1 VNGPEP
7 FLTADDL
14 LIDRRLHL
22 VLDASVDA
30 LLVLGADGAVLS
42 ASPSTERLLGRS
54 LAELQQH
61 HPLDLVHPDDLQE
74 AARLL
79 ERLVGGVEDDAPP
92 ILRVSTVDHGYVW
105 VEIKGSDLTQVPG
118 IGGVVLAAR
127 DVSRRVELEE
137 ALRSSHRRFESL
149 LRNSNDG
156 IVVLDE
162 RLELTYASP
171 SIERLSGFPPEAMIG
186 YDVSAVVLEPQ
197 RTELLAALQRVMGD
211 PDLIESLRVQIRHRS
226 GGRRWFEVRVSNQ
239 LHDPAIAGVIAN
251 LRDITDVVHAE
262 SEAARLTE
270 IFDLTDD
277 LVTVVDGESRLQYMN
292 PACARFFDLE
302 PDQLPIG
309 AVWQVAQMLPADGE
323 SCAFAAG
330 DRIWRTEVVLDRHD
344 GVAVPFA
351 VQVIAHHDDD
361 GTISRFSAVAHD
373 ISESKRLAASLE
385 QQALHDPL
393 TGLPNRALLED
404 RMRSA
409 RRPSGSSPAPMSL
422 LFVDLDHFKVI
433 NDSLGHGFGDRLL
446 RAVADRL
453 RGVVR
458 AEDTIARFGGDE
470 FVVLCEGPDAE
481 AAARHL
487 AQRISEVLVEPVDV
501 DGSPVHV
508 SVSIGVADST
518 ARADDDDD
526 PGALIRDADTAMYRA
541 KAGGRGRAIVF
552 DDELRRRAVERQR
565 IESALRDA
573 PSDGSLELHYQPM
586 VDLATGSLLGVEAL
600 VRWRQGDD
608 LLAPGE
614 FIPIAE
620 ETDLILPLGAWV
632 LDAACAQ
639 LARWQ
644 RLPGWRGLGMSVN
657 VSVRQLQHARF
668 VDDVQAV
675 LSRSGISARTLSIEI
690 TESVLLD
697 DTVMDRL
704 NADRL
709 HGLGVDLVIDDFG
722 TGYSSLTY
730 LARLPV
736 DEVKLDRTFLQ
747 AAGSDLVRNR
757 VVGGVVDLV
766 KALGLRCVAE
776 GIESGEQYRL
786 LKALGCDT
794 AQGFHIARP
803 MAAETMSELL
813 MAHRPTEPW
822 PGLARTSADAPTRR
836 LPSSAVTNPRSQV
849 RP

>member
-1 VNGPEP
+1 MSGPETSP
-7 FLTADDL
+7 SNDL

-30 LLVLGADGAVLS
+30 LLVLGPGGTVVS

-54 LAELQQH
+54 ITELKAI
-61 HPLDLVHPDDLQE
+61 HPLDLVHPDDLPE

-79 ERLVGGVEDDAPP
+79 ERLVDGIEEDAAP
-92 ILRVSTVDHGYVW
+92 ILRVEVAGEGYVW
-105 VEIKGSDLTQVPG
+105 VEIKGSDLTDVPG

-137 ALRSSHRRFESL
+137 AVRSSHRRFESL

-162 RLELTYASP
+162 QLELTYASP

-186 YDVSAVVLEPQ
+186 YDVSVVVLEPQ
-197 RTELLAALQRVMGD
+197 RTELLAALQRVVAD
-211 PDLIESLRVQIRHRS
+211 PDLIESLRVQIRHRTS
-226 GGRRWFEVRVSNQ
+226 GRRWLEVRVSNQ

-251 LRDITDVVHAE
+251 LRDVTDVVHAE
-262 SEAARLTE
+262 AEAARLTE
-270 IFDLTDD
+270 IFDLTAD
-277 LVTVVDGESRLQYMN
+277 LVTVVDGEARLQYMN
-292 PACARFFDLE
+292 PACARFFAIP
-302 PDQLPIG
+302 PDEVPIG
-309 AVWQVAQMLPADGE
+309 SVWQVAQMLPAAGE
-323 SCAFAAG
+323 PCAFDGG

-344 GVAVPFA
+344 GLTVPFA

-361 GTISRFSAVAHD
+361 GTISRYSAVAHD
-373 ISESKRLAASLE
+373 ISQSKRLEASLE
-385 QQALHDPL
+385 HQALHDPL

-404 RMRSA
+404 RMRSV
-409 RRPSGSSPAPMSL
+409 RRRSVSPSAPMSL

-458 AEDTIARFGGDE
+458 GEDTIARFGGDE
-470 FVVLCEGPDAE
+470 FVILCEGPG
-481 AAARHL
+481 AAATARVV
-487 AQRISEVLVEPVDV
+487 ARRISEVLVEPVVV

-508 SVSIGVADST
+508 SVSIGVADAAAS
-518 ARADDDDD
+518 ADDDD

-541 KAGGRGRAIVF
+541 KAGGRGRAVVF

-573 PSDGSLELHYQPM
+573 PTDGSLVLHYQPM
-586 VDLATGSLLGVEAL
+586 VDLATGSLRGVEAL
-600 VRWRQGDD
+600 VRWQHGGE
-608 LLAPGE
+608 LLGPGE
-614 FIPIAE
+614 FVPIAE
-620 ETDLILPLGAWV
+620 ETDLILPLGEWV
-632 LDAACAQ
+632 LQAACLD

-644 RLPGWRGLGMSVN
+644 RLPGWDGLGLSVN
-657 VSVRQLQHARF
+657 VSVRQLQHGGF
-668 VDDVQAV
+668 VDVVQDVLRTTGV
-675 LSRSGISARTLSIEI
+675 RARTLSLEI

-697 DTVMDRL
+697 DSAMDPRSAARL
-704 NADRL
+704 RE
-709 HGLGVDLVIDDFG
+709 LGVDLAIDDFG

-736 DEVKLDRTFLQ
+736 DVVKLDRTFLE
-747 AAGSDLVRNR
+747 AAGSDAVRNR

-776 GIESGEQYRL
+776 GIESAEQYQL
-786 LKALGCDT
+786 LADLGCDA
-794 AQGFHIARP
+794 AQGFHIDRP
-803 MAAETMSELL
+803 MPAERLTEHLV
-813 MAHRPTEPW
+813 ANGPTERW
-822 PGLARTSADAPTRR
+822 PSLRGLASVDG
-836 LPSSAVTNPRSQV
+836 S
-849 RP
+849 

>member
-1 VNGPEP
+1 MSGPEP
-7 FLTADDL
+7 DAANDL
-14 LIDRRLHL
+14 LIDQRLHL

-30 LLVLGADGAVLS
+30 VLVLGPAGTVIG

-54 LAELQQH
+54 IAELKAI
-61 HPLDLVHPDDLQE
+61 HPLDLVHPDDLAE

-79 ERLVGGVEDDAPP
+79 ERLVEGVEDDAAP
-92 ILRVSTVDHGYVW
+92 ILRVAVGDHGYVW
-105 VEIKGSDLTQVPG
+105 VEIKGSDLTDVPG

-186 YDVSAVVLEPQ
+186 YDVSVVVLEPQ
-197 RTELLAALQRVMGD
+197 RTELLAALQRVVAD
-211 PDLIESLRVQIRHRS
+211 PDLIESLRVQIRHRT
-226 GGRRWFEVRVSNQ
+226 GGRRWLEVRVSNQ

-251 LRDITDVVHAE
+251 LRDVTDVVQAE
-262 SEAARLTE
+262 AEAARLTE

-277 LVTVVDGESRLQYMN
+277 LVTVVDGDARLQYMN
-292 PACARFFDLE
+292 PACARFFDIDPAQIPVGE
-302 PDQLPIG
+302 I
-309 AVWQVAQMLPADGE
+309 WQVAQMVPAEGEPCVFDG
-323 SCAFAAG
+323 G
-330 DRIWRTEVVLDRHD
+330 DRTWRSEVVLDRHD
-344 GVAVPFA
+344 GLEVPFA
-351 VQVIAHHDDD
+351 VQIIAHHDLD
-361 GTISRFSAVAHD
+361 GSICRYSAVAHD
-373 ISESKRLAASLE
+373 ISQSKRLEASLE
-385 QQALHDPL
+385 HQALHDPL
-393 TGLPNRALLED
+393 TGLPNRSLLEA

-409 RRPSGSSPAPMSL
+409 RHRNGSGPAPMSL

-458 AEDTIARFGGDE
+458 TEDTIARFGGDE
-470 FVVLCEGPDAE
+470 FVILCEGVGADT
-481 AAARHL
+481 AARDV
-487 AQRISEVLVEPVDV
+487 ARRISDVLVEPVVV

-508 SVSIGVADST
+508 SVSIGVADAT
-518 ARADDDDD
+518 AGSEDDD

-541 KAGGRGRAIVF
+541 KSGGRGRAVVF
-552 DDELRRRAVERQR
+552 DDDLRRRAVERQR

-573 PSDGSLELHYQPM
+573 PTNGSLVLHYQPM
-586 VDLATGSLLGVEAL
+586 VDLPTGTLRGVEAL
-600 VRWRQGDD
+600 VRWQHGGE
-608 LLAPGE
+608 LLGPAE

-632 LDAACAQ
+632 LRAACVD

-644 RLPGWRGLGMSVN
+644 RLPGWEGLGLSVN
-657 VSVRQLQHARF
+657 VSVRQLQHGGF
-668 VDDVQAV
+668 VDVVQEV
-675 LSRSGISARTLSIEI
+675 LQTTGIRPRTLSLEI

-697 DTVMDRL
+697 DSAMDPRS
-704 NADRL
+704 AVRL
-709 HGLGVDLVIDDFG
+709 HDLGVDLAIDDFG

-736 DEVKLDRTFLQ
+736 DVVKLDRTFLE
-747 AAGSDLVRNR
+747 AAGSDAVRNR

-776 GIESGEQYRL
+776 GIESADQYRL
-786 LKALGCDT
+786 LTDLGCDT
-794 AQGFHIARP
+794 AQGFHIDRP
-803 MAAETMSELL
+803 MAAERLTDRLL
-813 MAHRPTEPW
+813 AHGPTDRW
-822 PGLARTSADAPTRR
+822 PSLSDVVAIDRT
-836 LPSSAVTNPRSQV
+836 
-849 RP
+849 